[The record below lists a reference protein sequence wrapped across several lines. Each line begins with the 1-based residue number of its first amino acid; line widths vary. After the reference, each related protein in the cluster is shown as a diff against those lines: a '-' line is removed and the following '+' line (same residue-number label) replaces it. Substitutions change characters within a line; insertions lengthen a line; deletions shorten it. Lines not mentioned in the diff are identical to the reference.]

1 MNDIEED
8 NNDLFAFAKS
18 KVEFLRED
26 SSEETSTEAFKEKV
40 ANALADVISTARK
53 YPLLEGI
60 AMQTGSPGE
69 KLLLEL
75 NVQADII
82 EAWKEFSS
90 KVNQAESM
98 TADERRDLLDWLDTE
113 IV

>member
-1 MNDIEED
+1 M
-8 NNDLFAFAKS
+8 
-18 KVEFLRED
+18 
-26 SSEETSTEAFKEKV
+26 
-40 ANALADVISTARK
+40 ADVISTARK

-82 EAWKEFSS
+82 QAWKEFSS
-90 KVNQAESM
+90 EVNQKESM
-98 TADERRDLLDWLDTE
+98 TADERRDLLEWLGKE
-113 IV
+113 LISIIKLRFRRNNMR